1 MAEDGCFKNGIFQD
15 VDILG
20 NLEMDNLNA
29 ININNIPDKIIFN
42 GKLDIS
48 GSLDVSGTSSLYNL
62 ILNHISLDM
71 SGVTIENNSNL
82 KMSNIDNDNNNI
94 LTTFKKEVII
104 NDKLDISGLDTN
116 TNNIVLSNGNLEIN
130 SKTDDIDIFTK
141 NTDDTDDNS
150 IYFIRNTELNNVQNA
165 FISYKHDTSG
175 IIKINGNLEIS
186 GNLITHNINE
196 IDSSGGILFL
206 NINSNPNYET
216 DIGFIGQTHKG
227 QTFNNR
233 TFCGF
238 IFDKDDEKFKLF
250 SDLSGNS
257 IGSTLSNIHPTAK
270 TIDFNNDTNKLEF
283 AKLHLGDMT
292 LLKKNNIST
301 LDISGI
307 VVSNKLNYNAG
318 NNKGIGINLGSE
330 SPRGLLDVSGYF
342 IFKEDGNLDISGHLK
357 TKNVTINGDSNENPN
372 LEVFGISNLQN
383 VDISGHL
390 DASGVSIN
398 KDLNLPSTDN
408 LFRNKVDI
416 SGHLDISGIYIDIS
430 GLSISNDLTV
440 KGNTTFNN
448 SVLGFD
454 TLQDS
459 NNILTIEGNLTIDGN
474 TNGYINFNVGDVTKT
489 TNLQQVEI
497 NGELDISG
505 INGVTISNNLNLNN
519 TDEITIFDDVDAK
532 SNINLLGDN
541 SQLDISGSFTTNNQ
555 KTFIF
560 GGNSGEFLKQFED
573 GFIGFGVMDQKDIDD
588 LIVGVSHINNGTP
601 DTTTTPGY
609 NIITFN
615 NNDGSFTVESPGLIE
630 YLVVGGGGD
639 GAHGDS
645 LHGGGGGGGG
655 EVINK
660 FGYFKSGTYIVNV
673 GGSNNSSTISQD
685 TPIISAAAGK
695 PSSGGGGS
703 GGDGGGGGGAGGDG
717 GSGVVVGGFSGGGG
731 GGGGG
736 AGGDGGNG
744 GDGVGGSGGNGNYGI
759 LSNISGSFVYYGEGG
774 GGGGYE
780 GGSGGR
786 GGGDASTP
794 DGGSGGSSGSIDGS
808 NGLHGRGDGGGGG
821 YGGRSADGGGG
832 KGGSGIV
839 IIKFKKIENFP

>member
-42 GKLDIS
+42 GKLDIN
-48 GSLDVSGTSSLYNL
+48 GSLHVSGTSSLYNL
-62 ILNHISLDM
+62 ILDDISLDM
-71 SGVTIENNSNL
+71 SGVTIESDLIMTNYNNNV
-82 KMSNIDNDNNNI
+82 NNI
-94 LTTFKKEVII
+94 LTTFKKEVTI
-104 NDKLDISGLDTN
+104 NHKLDISGLDTN
-116 TNNIVLSNGNLEIN
+116 TNKIVLSNGNLEIN

-141 NTDDTDDNS
+141 DTNNNS
-150 IYFIRNTELNNVQNA
+150 IYFIKNTVLNNVQNA
-165 FISYKHDTSG
+165 FISYNHDTSG

-206 NINSNPNYET
+206 NINSSPDYET

-270 TIDFNNDTNKLEF
+270 TIHFNNDTNKLEF

-292 LLKKNNIST
+292 LFKKNNIST

-357 TKNVTINGDSNENPN
+357 TKNVTISGDSNENPN

-440 KGNTTFNN
+440 KGNTTFTN

-454 TLQDS
+454 TS
-459 NNILTIEGNLTIDGN
+459 RNPNNILTIERNLTIDGN
-474 TNGYINFNVGDVTKT
+474 TNGYINFNVGDVTETKT

-505 INGVTISNNLNLNN
+505 ATISNNLNLNN
-519 TDEITIFDDVDAK
+519 TDKITIFDDVDAK
-532 SNINLLGDN
+532 SNINLLDDN
-541 SQLDISGSFTTNNQ
+541 SQLDISGLFITNNQ

-560 GGNSGEFLKQFED
+560 GGNSGEFLKQFEN
-573 GFIGFGVMDQKDIDD
+573 GFIGFGVIETVFKYIDN
-588 LIVGVSHINNGTP
+588 LIVGVSDINNGTP

-609 NIITFN
+609 NIITFNNN

-695 PSSGGGGS
+695 PSSGGGGI
-703 GGDGGGGGGAGGDG
+703 GGDGGGSGGEGGEA

-744 GDGVGGSGGNGNYGI
+744 DGGVGGSGGNGNYGI

-774 GGGGYE
+774 GGGGYS
-780 GGSGGR
+780 GGSGGS
-786 GGGDASTP
+786 GGGDASTH

-808 NGLHGRGDGGGGG
+808 NGLDGRGGGGG
-821 YGGRSADGGGG
+821 GGNGSRHADGGGG

>member
-48 GSLDVSGTSSLYNL
+48 GSLDVSEKSSLYNL
-62 ILNHISLDM
+62 GLDDISLDM
-71 SGVTIENNSNL
+71 SEVTIESDLIMTNDNNN
-82 KMSNIDNDNNNI
+82 NNNI

-141 NTDDTDDNS
+141 DTDDNS
-150 IYFIRNTELNNVQNA
+150 IYFIKNTQLDNEKNA
-165 FISYKHDTSG
+165 FISYKHDSSG
-175 IIKINGNLEIS
+175 LIKINGNLEIS

-206 NINSNPNYET
+206 NINSNPDYET

-250 SDLSGNS
+250 SDLSGNF

-270 TIDFNNDTNKLEF
+270 TINFNDDTNKLEF
-283 AKLHLGDMT
+283 AKLHLGDMSI
-292 LLKKNNIST
+292 LKKNNIST

-357 TKNVTINGDSNENPN
+357 TKNVTISGDSNENPN

-398 KDLNLPSTDN
+398 KDLNLLSTDN

-440 KGNTTFNN
+440 KGNTTFTN

-454 TLQDS
+454 TLQNS
-459 NNILTIEGNLTIDGN
+459 SNILTIEGDLTIDGN
-474 TNGYINFNVGDVTKT
+474 TNGYINFNVGDVTSTRT
-489 TNLQQVEI
+489 TNLQQQVEI
-497 NGELDISG
+497 NGELDIS
-505 INGVTISNNLNLNN
+505 GVTISNNLNLNN
-519 TDEITIFDDVDAK
+519 TDKITIFDDVDAK
-532 SNINLLGDN
+532 SNINLGDN
-541 SQLDISGSFTTNNQ
+541 SRLDISGSFTTKNQ

-573 GFIGFGVMDQKDIDD
+573 GFIGFGVMDPIDQKDIDD

-639 GAHGDS
+639 GADGDS
-645 LHGGGGGGGG
+645 GHGGGGGGGG
-655 EVINK
+655 EVIHK
-660 FGYFKSGTYIVNV
+660 FGYFKSGTYTVTV
-673 GGSNNSSTISQD
+673 GTRNNNSIISQD
-685 TPIISAAAGK
+685 TSIISAAAGK
-695 PSSGGGGS
+695 TSSWGGGIGGDGGGS
-703 GGDGGGGGGAGGDG
+703 GGEGGE
-717 GSGVVVGGFSGGGG
+717 SGGGG
-731 GGGGG
+731 GV
-736 AGGDGGNG
+736 
-744 GDGVGGSGGNGNYGI
+744 DGVG
-759 LSNISGSFVYYGEGG
+759 
-774 GGGGYE
+774 
-780 GGSGGR
+780 
-786 GGGDASTP
+786 
-794 DGGSGGSSGSIDGS
+794 
-808 NGLHGRGDGGGGG
+808 
-821 YGGRSADGGGG
+821 
-832 KGGSGIV
+832 
-839 IIKFKKIENFP
+839 